1 MQRPGLGVTKLIY
14 SVPLFSEFCIIVKT
28 RVSYQISRFYLT
40 GVIATELRWHLLNM
54 NVVKKSQRYFRNIK
68 NFVYGEINERSFS
81 NPTPVRYLLWYMIL
95 SQRIITK
102 YRPAYPVIF
111 ILIEYRPLQNLST
124 KYKKKNLPWYFS
136 PKRRCATNW
145 HALCYCFHLN
155 VIHLMNQTHK
165 ILLIV

>member
-14 SVPLFSEFCIIVKT
+14 SVPLFSEFCIIVKM

-54 NVVKKSQRYFRNIK
+54 NVAKKSQRYFRNIK
-68 NFVYGEINERSFS
+68 SFVYGETNGRSFS

-102 YRPAYPVIF
+102 YHPAYPVIF
-111 ILIEYRPLQNLST
+111 ILIEDQPLQNLST
-124 KYKKKNLPWYFS
+124 KYVPKIFPGTFLP
-136 PKRRCATNW
+136 KEDAQQTGMHCVIA
-145 HALCYCFHLN
+145 FHLMSS
-155 VIHLMNQTHK
+155 I
-165 ILLIV
+165 